1 MVKFIE
7 HNEFVSGNSCLTQL
21 LSHFDDIYILYKGL
35 LAVADTDAIYLDY
48 AKAFDK
54 VDDQLLLQKLHR
66 YEFNE
71 RLISLI

>member
-21 LSHFDDIYILYKGL
+21 LSHFDDIYKGL